1 MESIKD
7 ITLHFNLNL
16 SEIQNDFDNFI
27 SDKCKCML
35 INNIYEGYFIKN
47 IIKQK
52 ISKDKKINLNGS
64 ISVKVFCNCEI
75 IDPIIDSVINIT
87 INDINKMGY
96 SYKMNKICIF
106 VPNHLCNETY
116 ILNQNI
122 QIKIIGKR
130 IEEEIICIGQP
141 I

>member
-1 MESIKD
+1 MNRISN

-16 SEIQNDFDNFI
+16 SEIQNDFDKYI

-35 INNIYEGYFIKN
+35 IDNIYEGYFIKS
-47 IIKQK
+47 IIEQK

-64 ISVKVFCNCEI
+64 ISVKVYCDCEI
-75 IDPIIDSVINIT
+75 IDPKVNSIINIE

-96 SYKMNKICIF
+96 SYKINKICIF
-106 VPNHLCNETY
+106 IPLHLCNESY
-116 ILNQNI
+116 VLNQKI
-122 QIKIIGKR
+122 DIKIIGKR
-130 IEEEIICIGQP
+130 VEEDIICIGQP